1 MSDAPTF
8 GRYAELP
15 FELRTSELIGL
26 QWGDLDLTRATPTAS
41 IRRAVTKLDGVHEP
55 KTEGSA
61 RTIDLRPQ
69 VVAALKAQRAS
80 SQLKGEYVFPN
91 SVGGPLDRDNLATRV
106 WYPALGRAGLKSC
119 KPYQTRHTFA
129 SLTLSA
135 GEEIGWVAKQ
145 LGHVNTAM
153 IIRHYHGWI
162 RNNTLQDGSAFDKA
176 AAAVGL

>member
-55 KTEGSA
+55 KIEGSA

-69 VVAALKAQRAS
+69 VVAALKAQLAS
-80 SQLKGEYVFPN
+80 SQLKGEY
-91 SVGGPLDRDNLATRV
+91 
-106 WYPALGRAGLKSC
+106 KSR

-129 SLTLSA
+129 SLALSA
-135 GEEIGWVAKQ
+135 GEEGR
-145 LGHVNTAM
+145 TA
-153 IIRHYHGWI
+153 RSSTRQPLRSGYEPSG
-162 RNNTLQDGSAFDKA
+162 DGRIPAEPTAENRK
-176 AAAVGL
+176 GLRARDP

>member
-1 MSDAPTF
+1 M
-8 GRYAELP
+8 
-15 FELRTSELIGL
+15 
-26 QWGDLDLTRATPTAS
+26 
-41 IRRAVTKLDGVHEP
+41 TKLDGVHEP

-69 VVAALKAQRAS
+69 VVAAPPTASIRRAVTKLDGVHEPKIGGLGADDRSPAPSGGRSQGPAGQQSAQRRVH
-80 SQLKGEYVFPN
+80 LPN

-106 WYPALGRAGLKSC
+106 WYPALGRAGLKSR

-129 SLTLSA
+129 SLALSA
-135 GEEIGWVAKQ
+135 GEEISWVAKQ

-153 IIRHYHGWI
+153 IIRHYYGWI
-162 RNNTLQDGSAFDKA
+162 RNNTRQDGSVFDKA